1 MNRGRPIQRIVGIL
15 LMLFS
20 MTMLAPAVVSL
31 AFADG
36 ALEAFVVAGL
46 VIAGIGFAMWLPVA
60 GSKRELRLRDGFM
73 VVVLFWVVLS
83 LSGALPF
90 ILIESQPMSVADAVF
105 ESVSGLTTT
114 GATVMVGLDYLPES
128 VALYRQLLQ
137 WLGGMGIIVLAV
149 AILPMLGIGGMQ
161 LYRAET
167 PGPMKDSKLAPRIA
181 ETARYLWYIYLGLTL
196 ACGLAYYAA
205 GMGPFDALA
214 HAFSTVA
221 IGGFSTHDLSLGYFE
236 SAWVESVAIIFMA
249 IAGINFALHYV
260 VVAHFS
266 SNPILLKLKPY
277 AGDEECRVYLGW
289 LVGLG
294 VVVSL
299 VLLATSATVGFGEAF
314 RQGLFHT
321 VSIAT
326 TTGFTTTDYS
336 LWPSFLPVLL
346 LFASFVG
353 GCAGSTGGG
362 LKVIRMLLLIK
373 QGRRE
378 ITRLIH
384 PSAQLPIKIGGI
396 SLPSRVMDAVW
407 GFFAAYVAL
416 FSIMLLA
423 LMATGLD
430 QVTAFSAV
438 AACLNNLGPGLG
450 AVSANYGSISDTAK
464 WILCVAMF
472 LGRLEI
478 FTLLV
483 ILSPSFWR
491 D

>member
-20 MTMLAPAVVSL
+20 MTMLPPAAVSL

-36 ALEAFVVAGL
+36 ALEAFVAAGL

-90 ILIESQPMSVADAVF
+90 MLIESKPMSIADAVF

-181 ETARYLWYIYLGLTL
+181 ETAKYLWYIYLGLTL

-205 GMGPFDALA
+205 GMEPFDALA

-236 SAWVESVAIIFMA
+236 SPLIESVAIIFMA
-249 IAGINFALHYV
+249 IAGINFALHYLV
-260 VVAHFS
+260 FAGLWGKRSRFT
-266 SNPILLKLKPY
+266 LKPY
-277 AGDEECRVYLGW
+277 SGDEECRVYLGW
-289 LVGLG
+289 LLGLG
-294 VVVSL
+294 VLVSL

-321 VSIAT
+321 ISIAT

-362 LKVIRMLLLIK
+362 LKVVRMLLLIK
-373 QGRRE
+373 QGGRE

-384 PSAQLPIKIGGI
+384 PNAQLPIKIGGI
-396 SLPSRVMDAVW
+396 SLPSRVVEAVW